1 MLRTDVSREA
11 PDVVR
16 VLHAAN
22 GSVVLRRAIS
32 AVDKLIGRP
41 HAVRI
46 RFNKKSSSDLTCCS
60 PNGER
65 WPSLLASSFV
75 SKYLIFIFVKVLLSA
90 CRRSFQLI
98 RPAEC

>member
-32 AVDKLIGRP
+32 AVDNNRAAP
-41 HAVRI
+41 
-46 RFNKKSSSDLTCCS
+46 
-60 PNGER
+60 
-65 WPSLLASSFV
+65 
-75 SKYLIFIFVKVLLSA
+75 
-90 CRRSFQLI
+90 CRADPVQ
-98 RPAEC
+98 